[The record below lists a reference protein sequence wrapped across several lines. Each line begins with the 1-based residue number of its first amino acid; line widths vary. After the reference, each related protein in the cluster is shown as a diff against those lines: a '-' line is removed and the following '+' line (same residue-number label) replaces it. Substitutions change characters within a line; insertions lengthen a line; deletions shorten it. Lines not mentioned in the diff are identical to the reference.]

1 MTEQF
6 LYLISGASFNE
17 KEYMLK
23 KTLLLL
29 KKKKKVCFYLTMLRT
44 VVSNLGNRS
53 FPQIEGSLQGVGKE
67 LPSSLKS

>member
-17 KEYMLK
+17 KEYTLK
-23 KTLLLL
+23 KTLLIL

-67 LPSSLKS
+67 LPSSFKC